1 MAWSGPISGA
11 KANVIGS
18 IVLRGDA
25 VLLAI
30 LAEDLELLEGGRSQ
44 FKTKMVLAGE
54 GLRIVTEGTLL
65 ENELPSLAG
74 RIDALCAGNRDAAT
88 FESEDRSLYLSM
100 TRDGEQDARIAIR
113 LLRER
118 QTGLYSTVETG
129 AARRDLEDFARKSF
143 RFPY

>member
-11 KANVIGS
+11 KAIVIGS

-30 LAEDLELLEGGRSQ
+30 GAEDLELLQGRTQ

-74 RIDALCAGNRDAAT
+74 RIDALLARDREAAT

-113 LLRER
+113 LMRDKDR
-118 QTGLYSTVETG
+118 GLYSTVETG

>member
-1 MAWSGPISGA
+1 M
-11 KANVIGS
+11 IGS
-18 IVLRGDA
+18 IVLRGDS

-30 LAEDLELLEGGRSQ
+30 GAEDLELLEGGRTQ
-44 FKTKMVLAGE
+44 FKAKLVLVGE
-54 GLRIVTEGTLL
+54 GLRIVSEGTLL

-74 RIDALCAGNRDAAT
+74 RIDALCAGNREAAT

-113 LLRER
+113 LMRDKDR
-118 QTGLYSTVETG
+118 GLYSTVETG
-129 AARRDLEDFARKSF
+129 AARRDLEDFARNAF